1 MKKFLAGI
9 SVSVISTL
17 LSFSA
22 FADGHKV
29 LTVASWAAPFHTQNE
44 NVFPWMNDELSSCSG
59 GTLGLKVEYGLA
71 PPPALY
77 DSIRDGVADMTWIVY
92 GYTPGKFVTTMIAEL
107 PLIPGNAQEK
117 SVAFQKTYEK
127 YLEAAGE
134 AKGVQI
140 LANFTHG
147 PGMANTTKKI
157 TSYKELEGVKMR
169 VGGGV
174 ANAIGTAL
182 GIAGVNAPAP
192 KVYEIISGG
201 VADGVMFPFETMH
214 AFKIAEL
221 AKYSLSNPDGMYTT
235 AFAVIMN
242 DDTYNDLSASH
253 KKCIDDMRGVSLSR
267 KIGNYWDQADEV
279 GKASAAEYNHELTIA
294 NNDERQYFKA
304 KMGPVI
310 DDVLAKINAVGVV
323 GLVENMPDG
332 NAQRPGDIV
341 KSYSGKTVEILNTDA
356 EGRLVLADALTY
368 TEEKYKPK
376 FIVDLAT
383 LTGAIIVSLG
393 SEYAG
398 LFSNDDKLSNQLID
412 VGEKTE
418 EKVWRMPL
426 NKNFDKLI
434 DSKNAD
440 MQNINYV
447 GGAGSTTAAQFLQ
460 RFILNKTPW
469 AHLDIAG
476 MAFSK
481 YGGALNSGGAT
492 GYGVR
497 LLNKLVEDYYE

>member
-1 MKKFLAGI
+1 MAVQINYKSSFLKKKSNNFVFFVDENFNI
-9 SVSVISTL
+9 SSLKKLISGSEYSFINDLLKISDKKKKVITLEISSKKTISLVSL
-17 LSFSA
+17 
-22 FADGHKV
+22 KK
-29 LTVASWAAPFHTQNE
+29 N
-44 NVFPWMNDELSSCSG
+44 LSSSNAESLG
-59 GTLGLKVEYGLA
+59 AKIYDHFIKKKIQTVIINSETVSIKLKNFIGYFLHGLRLKSYIFDKYKSKKEKKNLSIEVIGKNKPSLKDQIKFKAIEDGTFA
-71 PPPALY
+71 A
-77 DSIRDGVADMTWIVY
+77 RDLVS
-92 GYTPGKFVTTMIAEL
+92 E
-107 PLIPGNAQEK
+107 PGNILHPDE
-117 SVAFQKTYEK
+117 Y
-127 YLEAAGE
+127 
-134 AKGVQI
+134 AKRLV
-140 LANFTHG
+140 L
-147 PGMANTTKKI
+147 
-157 TSYKELEGVKMR
+157 L
-169 VGGGV
+169 
-174 ANAIGTAL
+174 
-182 GIAGVNAPAP
+182 
-192 KVYEIISGG
+192 
-201 VADGVMFPFETMH
+201 
-214 AFKIAEL
+214 
-221 AKYSLSNPDGMYTT
+221 
-235 AFAVIMN
+235 
-242 DDTYNDLSASH
+242 
-253 KKCIDDMRGVSLSR
+253 R
-267 KIGNYWDQADEV
+267 KIGLKINIYDEKKLKKLGMNTLLGVGQGSIRGSYLVTMEWKGYNSNSKPLAFV
-279 GKASAAEYNHELTIA
+279 GKGVCFDTGGISLKPAKFMEDMTYDMAGSATVVGLMKSLAL
-294 NNDERQYFKA
+294 RKA
-304 KMGPVI
+304 KV
-310 DDVLAKINAVGVV
+310 NAIGVV
-323 GLVENMPDG
+323 GLVENMPGG

-356 EGRLVLADALTY
+356 EGRLVLADALTF

-376 FIVDLAT
+376 FIIDLAT

-426 NKNFDKLI
+426 SKNFDKLI

-497 LLNKLVEDYYE
+497 LLNQLVEDYYE